1 MKARFLQNIQVNDIE
16 KDLTMTIDEGEILS
30 AEDKGDYY
38 ELRKPNG
45 WGTMAP
51 KECEGTIYE
60 ILRE

>member
-16 KDLTMTIDEGEILS
+16 NDMTMMIDEGEILS
-30 AEDKGDYY
+30 AEDRGDYY
-38 ELRKPNG
+38 ELRKPDG

>member
-1 MKARFLQNIQVNDIE
+1 MKAKFLQDIQVNDIE
-16 KDLTMTIDEGEILS
+16 NNRTMMIDAGEILS
-30 AEDKGDYY
+30 AEDRGDYY
-38 ELRKPNG
+38 ELRKPDG